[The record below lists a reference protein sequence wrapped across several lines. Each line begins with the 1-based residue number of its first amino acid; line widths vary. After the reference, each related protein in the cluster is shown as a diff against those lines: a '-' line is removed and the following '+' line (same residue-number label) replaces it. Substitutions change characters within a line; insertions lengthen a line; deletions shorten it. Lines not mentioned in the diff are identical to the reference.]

1 RREDSVRAETPRICR
16 TASFHREQKLLWP
29 FPTPCARSSLP
40 HLSLPSPLG
49 RGKSGLSTRGQDYV
63 KMGDIP
69 PNQTLYVQNLN
80 EKLNKVSLKKLLYLA
95 FSAYGRV
102 IDIVACRGESLRGQ
116 AWVVFD
122 SVGSAT
128 TALRSLQGFPFLG
141 KPMRIQFAK
150 GKSNAVAL
158 REGTYEPGS
167 KRRKRGEKDGKK
179 KEESQKLSGS
189 RDEGKRGKEAEAEEH
204 VAGMALAAG
213 EVSSMLMAQELP
225 TECTEEMLAVL
236 FRRFAGFH
244 EIRLAG
250 QRGIAFIEFRDEVSA
265 RTAFQAYNG
274 FKLSQTDALK
284 LTYAKR

>member
-1 RREDSVRAETPRICR
+1 M
-16 TASFHREQKLLWP
+16 
-29 FPTPCARSSLP
+29 
-40 HLSLPSPLG
+40 
-49 RGKSGLSTRGQDYV
+49 

-204 VAGMALAAG
+204 VAGMALATG

-225 TECTEEMLAVL
+225 TECTEEVRRGRRMQLGRLSEAGSRYRQYDDIRLWAKWSRYFASHAISGMGPSHPFLSFPPCTQMLAVL